1 MEVQCSGFSAFTAQQ
16 GSIPGPGAKI
26 LEAEVWQKKKKERE
40 RVKKWIDGLYQGFQL
55 LILKTGI
62 EEKNMHLSSLNL
74 NKSQDKLIDLVNDK
88 SPLQSIPVNQCG
100 KKSNIGKI
108 AIL

>member
-1 MEVQCSGFSAFTAQQ
+1 MLSLPSRVQSLVQELKSWKPRCG
-16 GSIPGPGAKI
+16 K
-26 LEAEVWQKKKKERE
+26 KKKKERE

-62 EEKNMHLSSLNL
+62 EEKNMHLSCLNL
-74 NKSQDKLIDLVNDK
+74 NTSQDKLIDLVNDK

>member
-1 MEVQCSGFSAFTAQQ
+1 MLSLPSSVQSLVQELKSWKPRCG
-16 GSIPGPGAKI
+16 
-26 LEAEVWQKKKKERE
+26 KKKKEME

>member
-1 MEVQCSGFSAFTAQQ
+1 MLSLPSRVQSLVQELKSWKPRCG
-16 GSIPGPGAKI
+16 
-26 LEAEVWQKKKKERE
+26 KKKKERE

-62 EEKNMHLSSLNL
+62 EEKNMHLSCLNL
-74 NKSQDKLIDLVNDK
+74 NTSQDKLIDLVNDK